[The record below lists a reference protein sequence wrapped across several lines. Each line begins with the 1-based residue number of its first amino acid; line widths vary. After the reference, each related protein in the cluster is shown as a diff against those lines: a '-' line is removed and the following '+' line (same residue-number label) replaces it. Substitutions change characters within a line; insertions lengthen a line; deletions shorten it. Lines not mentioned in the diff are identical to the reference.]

1 MSSHISVFI
10 FTLYILDVNP
20 QSLPTFTFLYKGF
33 YYVLYLFAPVQTIF
47 PELNIRAVVLG
58 SRILIITAANRC
70 ENKKMQKISQRAMTD
85 KRYEDNK
92 R

>member
-20 QSLPTFTFLYKGF
+20 QSLPTLTFLYKGF